1 MAGFQEKLLQYWRR
15 YSNMYRYIISENN
28 RVIFESDLY
37 KTKKKASEEGFGY
50 LDALESI
57 NDVYYSMNIVKV
69 N

>member
-1 MAGFQEKLLQYWRR
+1 
-15 YSNMYRYIISENN
+15 MYRYIISENN
-28 RVIFESDLY
+28 KVVFESDLY

-57 NDVYYSMNIVKV
+57 NDIYYSMNIVKV